1 MFKIGDLICTNNK
14 KLVGVIV
21 DIHQRTAVIEVMW
34 NYPKFATGCKTYTTT
49 FNNIQPLQKGTGVKL
64 KLKTGNTLNLK
75 YSNYDSERKI
85 LYGQN
90 NEVLLLCNDD
100 ELEFNLKDE
109 DVTTND
115 AVNHPSHYTQ
125 GKIEVIDY
133 IEDKKLG
140 YHLGNV
146 VKYVSRAGHKNNALE
161 DLKKARWYLDRMIKN
176 MEEN

>member
-90 NEVLLLCNDD
+90 NEALLLCNDD
-100 ELEFNLKDE
+100 ELEFNFNDE
-109 DVTTND
+109 DVTTKN
-115 AVNHPSHYTQ
+115 SKQYTSLGLEPWTIMEKDFTRDEFIGFLKGNIIKYCLRKKGSDLQ
-125 GKIEVIDY
+125 DFEKIEHY
-133 IEDKKLG
+133 AKKLQE
-140 YHLGNV
+140 V
-146 VKYVSRAGHKNNALE
+146 
-161 DLKKARWYLDRMIKN
+161 LKH
-176 MEEN
+176 E